1 MPAWKTREAG
11 RLNRDGHM
19 KRDERSGH
27 YSDDAYSSDPRR
39 MSEEPS
45 SRVERLTRTATSLGR
60 TRVPEGGHAV
70 DEDEM
75 EAVASE
81 LDRLLSDRAPRGNR
95 RGPRRAPRPQPEPA
109 WRDEASFRDRYEQ
122 EDDGYGY
129 DQPSPRM
136 DEDWDAEDR
145 FAPRRAV
152 REEAAPVREA
162 VREARRPA
170 PRVAPRRPAETYTV
184 PARHYE
190 EDHSFENGPY
200 GGAAFEEEQASYSA
214 ARYEDSEP
222 ERPYYAEREPFRSR
236 RPLTERPPSAPDMS
250 IYKDLSRRIDALRKP
265 QEEAYR
271 MVREELGSLKTA
283 IGTYT
288 AGTDEKVGQQ
298 NSELRRLSE
307 MVSRLRVERTDDT
320 FAREVRKEVAE
331 LKSMVGRTNVDG
343 ALKSLEHG
351 YAHILQ
357 RLDELTR
364 ATVDPRILHSVTERL
379 SEIED
384 AFAAL
389 PRGEQMSVLQDRVA
403 DISERVEHLLRQN
416 SRSEIEPLR
425 AELRDVRAFVEDIDV
440 SGLVDAIDDRMRV
453 VAGRLDDI
461 EKLAHQHKGLD
472 SRLSAMEDRLPD
484 AEVLGRLQGR
494 LEDIVG
500 MMSGERMGQGDPSHL
515 IGVDSKLQEISSR
528 LDRMEK
534 VVPATGEPAAYT
546 AIERRLEAISGK
558 IEAIEKKAE
567 HTTAAQVQALA
578 GMSGKNSQVLS
589 ELQSRI
595 EMLTTELDR
604 PRETVT
610 TSDLARLSQEIGDMR
625 AQLEA
630 RPQTSVLE
638 QRISE
643 LADAVSRGSDMGD
656 DPRLEYL
663 ATKVASLAEQI
674 ENVSHLDGDVSR
686 FGAVLARIEDGL
698 KASRADAA
706 EIAKA
711 AAREAVASRPT
722 AKSAQYDDAI
732 EGLQSDL
739 RRLLDAA
746 EGADE
751 RTRNTFKG
759 VQDILSALTDRL
771 DHLERSSAR
780 PRAEA
785 PEAVSA
791 PSRKLSL
798 RRKVEKEPERPVERV
813 RDRKADFI
821 AAARRAA
828 QAASEEAASIEAQMG
843 REQGKPEKDDS
854 SGKARAGWL
863 RKVLKRSDEAGET
876 TPSPSEAMQARA
888 LGREEQRRAPVVE
901 LPRETKG
908 QAEPDHE
915 SHEEDNAPAGG
926 GGRKRALLFAAA
938 AVVLALGT
946 LQVFRAVTGGQDS
959 GADLLAEAPME
970 QQETSSDLAQSQN
983 ETPAAQTAPA
993 TDMASLTPE
1002 VSGTE
1007 TLSSEEPGRQGAST
1021 ENAVAPVAAE
1031 TAPAP
1036 AQARQNPAAL
1046 ADAGTTAPS
1055 NSAGPDAPLAFA
1067 APSGTPG
1074 SFGNAPIQPGATFGS
1089 GDSGVMSA
1097 SLEAALP
1104 PEDVGPMALRKAAAN
1119 GDPAAAFIIGVKYT
1133 EGEGVAADLAEAAKW
1148 YQKAA
1153 DKNLAPAQYR
1163 LASLYEKGRGVAQ
1176 DIAKAK
1182 DWYSR
1187 AAEAGNAKAMH
1198 NLAVLYAEG
1207 SESAPDF
1214 AKAAKWF
1221 EEAANYGVKDSLFNL
1236 GILYARGLGVQKDL
1250 IASYKWFAIA
1260 AEQGDRDAAKKRDD
1274 VANMMDE
1281 PTLALARKAVETF
1294 KLKTPLDAANKVVAD
1309 PSWVPGAKS
1318 SSGAAVG
1325 FEGIPNY
1332 EAMVRKAQDEL
1343 NRLGFE
1349 TGTPD
1354 GQMGPRTRSAIR
1366 AFQRSLG
1373 KAETGEV
1380 DQDLIK
1386 ELESQS
1392 I

>member
-11 RLNRDGHM
+11 RLARDSHMGRDG
-19 KRDERSGH
+19 RSGH
-27 YSDDAYSSDPRR
+27 YVDDGYASDPRL
-39 MSEEPS
+39 MPEEPA

-60 TRVPEGGHAV
+60 TRAPEGRHTV
-70 DEDEM
+70 DEGEM

-81 LDRLLSDRAPRGNR
+81 LDRLLSDRFPRDGR
-95 RGPRRAPRPQPEPA
+95 RRARQPVRNSADQRSESA
-109 WRDEASFRDRYEQ
+109 WRDEASFRDSYEP
-122 EDDGYGY
+122 EDRGYPYAG
-129 DQPSPRM
+129 DPEAGLE
-136 DEDWDAEDR
+136 EDWDGVET
-145 FAPRRAV
+145 FSPRRDP
-152 REEAAPVREA
+152 RSGEARAQS
-162 VREARRPA
+162 ARRPA
-170 PRVAPRRPAETYTV
+170 PRVAPRRPAKSYAA
-184 PARHYE
+184 PSRYE
-190 EDHSFENGPY
+190 EARSFAGSRS
-200 GGAAFEEEQASYSA
+200 FEEEQAPYRTA
-214 ARYEDSEP
+214 HHETRHEDSEP
-222 ERPYYAEREPFRSR
+222 ERPYYAERDPFRAR
-236 RPLTERPPSAPDMS
+236 RPLAERPASAPDMS

-265 QEEAYR
+265 QEEAYK
-271 MVREELGSLKTA
+271 MVREELGSLKAA
-283 IGTYT
+283 IGSYT

-298 NSELRRLSE
+298 NNELRRLSE
-307 MVSRLRVERTDDT
+307 MVARLRVERTDDT

-343 ALKSLEHG
+343 ALKTLEHG

-364 ATVDPRILHSVTERL
+364 ATVDPRILHGVTERL
-379 SEIED
+379 TEIED

-403 DISERVEHLLRQN
+403 DISERVEHLLLQN
-416 SRSEIEPLR
+416 SRTEIEPLR

-453 VAGRLDDI
+453 VSGRLDDI
-461 EKLAHQHKGLD
+461 EKLAHQHQGLD

-484 AEVLGRLQGR
+484 ADVLHRLQGR

-500 MMSGERMGQGDPSHL
+500 MMSEDRAAPADPAHMQGLDTR
-515 IGVDSKLQEISSR
+515 LQEISSR

-534 VVPATGEPAAYT
+534 GRPAGAEPAAFT
-546 AIERRLEAISGK
+546 AIERRLDAISGK

-567 HTTAAQVQALA
+567 RTGAEALA
-578 GMSGKNSQVLS
+578 GMSAGNSEVLRD
-589 ELQSRI
+589 LQSRI
-595 EMLTTELDR
+595 ETLTSELDR
-604 PRETVT
+604 PRDTVT
-610 TSDLARLSQEIGDMR
+610 TGDLARLSQEIGEMR
-625 AQLEA
+625 AQLQA
-630 RPQTSVLE
+630 RPQTSALE
-638 QRISE
+638 ARISE
-643 LADAVSRGSDMGD
+643 LAEAVARGGDPVD

-663 ATKVASLAEQI
+663 ASKVASLAEQI
-674 ENVSHLDGDVSR
+674 ETVSHLDNDVSR

-698 KASRADAA
+698 KASRTDAA
-706 EIAKA
+706 EIARA
-711 AAREAVASRPT
+711 AAREAVASRP
-722 AKSAQYDDAI
+722 AQRSPQYDDAI

-739 RRLLDAA
+739 RRLLEAA

-759 VQDILSALTDRL
+759 VQDILSGLTDRL
-771 DHLERSSAR
+771 DRLERSGSR
-780 PRAEA
+780 GRAEA
-785 PEAVSA
+785 PAAEPAASG
-791 PSRKLSL
+791 RKLSL
-798 RRKVEKEPERPVERV
+798 RRKVEKEEERPVERV

-828 QAASEEAASIEAQMG
+828 QAASEEAAHIEAQMG
-843 REQGKPEKDDS
+843 REQPAKPEAPEGM
-854 SGKARAGWL
+854 GKARAGWL
-863 RKVLKRSDEAGET
+863 RNVLKRSRDDDAPVRTKPEAPKAGA
-876 TPSPSEAMQARA
+876 P
-888 LGREEQRRAPVVE
+888 LKEEPRRAPVVE
-901 LPRETKG
+901 VPRQGVETP
-908 QAEPDHE
+908 EPNKAVLD
-915 SHEEDNAPAGG
+915 EETAPSGG

-946 LQVFRAVTGGQDS
+946 LQVFRAVTGGQDGTQDLVAELPAEQQDTVS
-959 GADLLAEAPME
+959 GLVPDEAVSVQADGNAAEVASSAAQGEEEPSSLTASQEAGADAAPAASDAAPVGQAEAP
-970 QQETSSDLAQSQN
+970 Q
-983 ETPAAQTAPA
+983 AP
-993 TDMASLTPE
+993 P
-1002 VSGTE
+1002 
-1007 TLSSEEPGRQGAST
+1007 
-1021 ENAVAPVAAE
+1021 
-1031 TAPAP
+1031 
-1036 AQARQNPAAL
+1036 AL
-1046 ADAGTTAPS
+1046 ADAGASSVPQPAS
-1055 NSAGPDAPLAFA
+1055 PDAPLAFA
-1067 APSGTPG
+1067 APTGAPG
-1074 SFGNAPIQPGATFGS
+1074 SFGQAPVQPGPTFGA
-1089 GDSGVMSA
+1089 DKSGVMSA

-1104 PEDVGPMALRKAAAN
+1104 PEAVGPMALRNAAAK

-1133 EGEGVAADLAEAAKW
+1133 EGDGIDADLSEAAKW

-1153 DKNLAPAQYR
+1153 DKGLAPAQYR
-1163 LASLYEKGRGVAQ
+1163 LASLYEKGRGVDQ

-1182 DWYSR
+1182 EWYSR

-1236 GILYARGLGVQKDL
+1236 GILYARGLGVEKDL

-1281 PTLALARKAVETF
+1281 PTLAIARKAVETF

-1373 KAETGEV
+1373 KPETGEV
-1380 DQDLIK
+1380 DHDLIK

>member
-11 RLNRDGHM
+11 RLHRDGHM
-19 KRDERSGH
+19 KRDERSGQ
-27 YSDDAYSSDPRR
+27 YSDDAYASDPRR
-39 MSEEPS
+39 MQEEPA

-60 TRVPEGGHAV
+60 TRVPAGGHAV
-70 DEDEM
+70 DEGEM

-81 LDRLLSDRAPRGNR
+81 LDRLLSDRAPRG
-95 RGPRRAPRPQPEPA
+95 GRRAPARAARRQPEPA
-109 WRDEASFRDRYEQ
+109 WRDEASFRDTYEQ
-122 EDDGYGY
+122 EDDVYAY
-129 DQPSPRM
+129 
-136 DEDWDAEDR
+136 EAEDVGLDDEWDTVEAV
-145 FAPRRAV
+145 APRRAS
-152 REEAAPVREA
+152 REQAAPAQEP
-162 VREARRPA
+162 RRPA
-170 PRVAPRRPAETYTV
+170 PRVAPRRPAEAYAA
-184 PARHYE
+184 PARYDE
-190 EDHSFENGPY
+190 ERPFADGPY
-200 GGAAFEEEQASYSA
+200 EDESRREEAASYSA
-214 ARYEDSEP
+214 ARYEDGET

-236 RPLTERPPSAPDMS
+236 RPLAERPPAAPDMS

-265 QEEAYR
+265 QEEAYK
-271 MVREELGSLKTA
+271 MVREELGSLKAA

-298 NSELRRLSE
+298 NSELRRLAE

-331 LKSMVGRTNVDG
+331 LKTMVGRTNVDG

-389 PRGEQMSVLQDRVA
+389 PRGEQMSLLQDRVA

-440 SGLVDAIDDRMRV
+440 SGLVEAIDDRMKV
-453 VAGRLDDI
+453 VSGRLDDI
-461 EKLAHQHKGLD
+461 EKLAHHQKGLD

-484 AEVLGRLQGR
+484 ADVLNRLQGR

-500 MMSGERMGQGDPSHL
+500 MMSGDRSGQGDPAHL
-515 IGVDSKLQEISSR
+515 IGVDTKLQEISSR

-534 VVPATGEPAAYT
+534 VVPAPSSEPAAFS
-546 AIERRLEAISGK
+546 AIEQRLDAISGK

-567 HTTAAQVQALA
+567 RTTAAQVQALA
-578 GMSGKNSQVLS
+578 GMAGKSSKVLS
-589 ELQSRI
+589 DLQSRI
-595 EMLTTELDR
+595 ETLTTELDR
-604 PRETVT
+604 PRESVT
-610 TSDLARLSQEIGDMR
+610 TNDIARLSQEISDMR
-625 AQLEA
+625 AKLEA
-630 RPQTSVLE
+630 RPQTSALE

-643 LADAVSRGSDMGD
+643 LADAVARGGDAGD

-674 ENVSHLDGDVSR
+674 ESVSHLDDDVSR

-698 KASRADAA
+698 NSSRTDAA

-711 AAREAVASRPT
+711 AAREAVAARPAT
-722 AKSAQYDDAI
+722 KSAQYDDAI

-771 DHLERSSAR
+771 DHLERSGSR

-785 PEAVSA
+785 PEVPSA

-798 RRKVEKEPERPVERV
+798 RRKVEKEEDRPVERV

-843 REQGKPEKDDS
+843 REPSKPQAEDAP
-854 SGKARAGWL
+854 GKARAGWL
-863 RKVLKRSDEAGET
+863 RKVLKRSDETGE
-876 TPSPSEAMQARA
+876 PAQSPSEAIKARA
-888 LGREEQRRAPVVE
+888 LGREDVRRAPVVE
-901 LPRETKG
+901 VPRETKELD
-908 QAEPDHE
+908 EPDHAGL
-915 SHEEDNAPAGG
+915 EEDAAPAGG

-946 LQVFRAVTGGQDS
+946 LQVFRAVTGGSDT

-970 QQETSSDLAQSQN
+970 QMEGAQDLAEAQGELPAVPSDTASDLASLSP
-983 ETPAAQTAPA
+983 ESGSSE
-993 TDMASLTPE
+993 SLTPE
-1002 VSGTE
+1002 V
-1007 TLSSEEPGRQGAST
+1007 P
-1021 ENAVAPVAAE
+1021 AAQSQL
-1031 TAPAP
+1031 PAP
-1036 AQARQNPAAL
+1036 AETPMAAPSAGPVPAPMAQNPAAL
-1046 ADAGTTAPS
+1046 ADAGAVAPS
-1055 NSAGPDAPLAFA
+1055 AGTAENPQAPLAFSS
-1067 APSGTPG
+1067 PSATPG
-1074 SFGNAPIQPGATFGS
+1074 SFGTAPVQPGSSFS
-1089 GDSGVMSA
+1089 SEDPGVLSA

-1104 PEDVGPMALRKAAAN
+1104 PEDVGPLALRKAAAG
-1119 GDPAAAFIIGVKYT
+1119 GDAAAAFIIGVKYT
-1133 EGEGVAADLAEAAKW
+1133 EGEGITADLAEAAKW

-1163 LASLYEKGRGVAQ
+1163 LASLYEKGRGVEQ

-1207 SESAPDF
+1207 SDSAPDF

-1236 GILYARGLGVQKDL
+1236 GILYARGLGVEKDL

-1294 KLKTPLDAANKVVAD
+1294 QLKTPQDAANKVVAD
-1309 PSWVPGAKS
+1309 PSWVVGAAS
-1318 SSGAAVG
+1318 PGAAVG

-1373 KAETGEV
+1373 KPETGEV
-1380 DQDLIK
+1380 DNDLIK